1 MNAEERHERL
11 QRCLEDLRE
20 ANHDAPILVEGTR
33 DVRALRELGLAG
45 EIRVY
50 NAGEPLHAVADR
62 LVRAHRRLIVLFD
75 WDRTGGHLVRRLQ
88 EHLAA
93 QADLDLEFRKEFA
106 LVSQVKCVEDL
117 PAAVRLWSRR
127 AAATSGRKDSRE
139 A

>member
-1 MNAEERHERL
+1 MNAEERYERL

-20 ANHDAPILVEGTR
+20 ANQHAPILVEGVR

-45 EIRVY
+45 EIHLY
-50 NAGEPLHAVADR
+50 NAGQPLHAVADR
-62 LVRAHRRLIVLFD
+62 LARAHRRLIVLFD

-93 QADLDLEFRKEFA
+93 QADLDLAFRKELA

-117 PAAVRLWSRR
+117 PAAMRLWAHR

-139 A
+139 T